1 MKKYFRVFK
10 RLENINEVK
19 LASESSQDN
28 FAFLTKTYEK
38 LEHWSL
44 SKSGGGGVNPLVP
57 PLLPLFLRPCSWSF
71 ENNTGDKFVLTR
83 YRPLAVVVNV

>member
-38 LEHWSL
+38 LEH
-44 SKSGGGGVNPLVP
+44 
-57 PLLPLFLRPCSWSF
+57 
-71 ENNTGDKFVLTR
+71 
-83 YRPLAVVVNV
+83 